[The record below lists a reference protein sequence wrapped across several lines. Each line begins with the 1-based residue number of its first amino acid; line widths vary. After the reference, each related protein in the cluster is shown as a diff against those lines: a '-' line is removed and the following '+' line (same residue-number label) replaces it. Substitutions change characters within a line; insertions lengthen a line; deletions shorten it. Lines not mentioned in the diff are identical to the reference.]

1 MNHIMLDIET
11 LSRKLGAVVLSI
23 GAVVFDPD
31 SDRIGETFSIRLP
44 AQEHVEMETVLVN
57 YGGLSVRYMRLN

>member
-1 MNHIMLDIET
+1 MNHIMFDIEA

-31 SDRIGETFSIRLP
+31 SDKIGETFSIRLP
-44 AQEHVEMETVLVN
+44 AQEQIDKGWTRRNGNRPLVD
-57 YGGLSVRYMRLN
+57 GAID